1 MRHGLGV
8 LALGVLALGAA
19 GCSSSPTAGPIRVRD
34 AWARDTAASQT
45 TAAVYFVVDNPGDAD
60 VTITSASVPDT
71 IAGGTM
77 LHRIATKGSGAHA
90 IVGMVEMGDVKVPA
104 HGHVRFRPGS
114 NHVMLTGLRAA
125 LRAGEHFDIV
135 LRRSDGRT
143 ARATVTVRPV

>member
-1 MRHGLGV
+1 MRW
-8 LALGVLALGAA
+8 ALGVLALGASTLLAA
-19 GCSSSPTAGPIRVRD
+19 GCSSSPTAGPIRVHD
-34 AWARDTAASQT
+34 AWACDTAESQT
-45 TAAVYFVVDNPGDAD
+45 TAAVYFTVENPGDAD
-60 VTITSASVPDT
+60 ITITSAGVPEA

-104 HGHVRFRPGS
+104 HGRVTFRPGS
-114 NHVMLTGLRAA
+114 NHVMLTGLRAP
-125 LRAGEHFDIV
+125 LRAGEHFAIV